1 MPSPIQMKSALGQKK
16 KFKFLLNGSKLTFAK
31 IERQLASP
39 MISLETDLKDSSI
52 KTRKLILH
60 TPDDDE
66 RPVYISGN
74 FNNWATQDYR
84 FKMKKIDEGKYE
96 FEFPEEEI
104 FQGELIYKFTKGD
117 WSEVEIDR
125 YGNRTPNRIW
135 SDSKTSRIEKVAKWR
150 KNWLPYRPSQ
160 LPKIHLISEEFEIPQ
175 LNKKRK
181 IWALLPHDYESS
193 DEHYPVLYLQDAQNL
208 FNENAEFGNWQ
219 IDKKL
224 AVMSDYGIGKIIIIA
239 VEHAES
245 ERIQEYNVGK
255 TLLGKGQGKQY
266 IRFITDTLKPFVD
279 KTFRTKPEREH
290 TGIGGSSMGGLVS
303 IFSGLIYPEVF
314 GKLMVFS
321 PSLWVIP
328 KIKLGF
334 LDFFDPQ
341 ETRLYLYA
349 GGDESE
355 TMVEHVSKLRKRLLK
370 RESLQGKMKIRLS
383 INEQGKHNESYWS
396 DEFPKA
402 IEWLFFS
409 NKEE

>member
-1 MPSPIQMKSALGQKK
+1 MSSESIHTNTSKSTK
-16 KFKFLLNGSKLTFAK
+16 AK
-31 IERQLASP
+31 R
-39 MISLETDLKDSSI
+39 
-52 KTRKLILH
+52 LILN

-74 FNNWATQDYR
+74 FNDWKTQDYR
-84 FKMKKIDEGKYE
+84 FLMRKISKGKYE
-96 FEFPEEEI
+96 FEFPEGKE
-104 FQGELIYKFTKGD
+104 FQKELTYKFTKGD
-117 WSEVEIDR
+117 WSEVEIDQ
-125 YGNRTPNRIW
+125 YGNKTPNRHW
-135 SDSKTSRIEKVAKWR
+135 NDEKLLRTEKVAKWR

-175 LNKKRK
+175 LNKTRK
-181 IWALLPHDYESS
+181 IWALLPHDYDTSEES
-193 DEHYPVLYLQDAQNL
+193 YPVLYLQDAQNL
-208 FNENAEFGNWQ
+208 FNENADFGNWE

-245 ERIQEYNVGK
+245 ERLQEYNVGR
-255 TLLGKGQGKQY
+255 TLLGTGSGKQY
-266 IRFITDTLKPFVD
+266 IRFLTDTLKPFVD
-279 KTFRTKPEREH
+279 KTFRTKSDRES

-334 LDFFDPQ
+334 LDFFEPL

-349 GGDESE
+349 GGDESD
-355 TMVEHVSKLRKRLLK
+355 TMISHVTKLQKRLLK

-383 INEQGKHNESYWS
+383 INMDGKHNEVYWS

-409 NKEE
+409 NSES

>member
-1 MPSPIQMKSALGQKK
+1 
-16 KFKFLLNGSKLTFAK
+16 
-31 IERQLASP
+31 
-39 MISLETDLKDSSI
+39 MISEVSI
-52 KTRKLILH
+52 PVYIPKRTKKIVLQ
-60 TPDDDE
+60 TPEDDD
-66 RPVYISGN
+66 RQVYISGN
-74 FNNWATQDYR
+74 FNNWTTQDFR
-84 FKMKKIDEGKYE
+84 FKMEKKATGKYE
-96 FEFPEEEI
+96 FNFPESPE
-104 FQGELIYKFTKGD
+104 FDSELIYKFTKGD

-125 YGNRTPNRIW
+125 HGNRTPNRHW
-135 SDSKTSRIEKVAKWR
+135 NDDEPVKHEKVAKWR

-160 LPKIHLISEEFEIPQ
+160 LPQIHLISEEFEIPQ
-175 LNKKRK
+175 LNKTRK
-181 IWALLPHDYESS
+181 IWALLPHDYDTSGES
-193 DEHYPVLYLQDAQNL
+193 YPVLYLQDAQNL

-239 VEHAES
+239 VEHGEND
-245 ERIQEYNVGK
+245 RLIEYNVGN
-255 TLLGKGQGKQY
+255 TLLGAGQGKQY
-266 IRFITDTLKPFVD
+266 IRFITETLKPHVD
-279 KTFRTKPEREH
+279 KAFRTKTDREF

-334 LDFFDPQ
+334 LDFLEPQ

-349 GGDESE
+349 GGDESV
-355 TMVEHVSKLRKRLLK
+355 TMVDHVTKFRNRILK
-370 RESLQGKMKIRLS
+370 RESLHGKMKVRLS

-409 NKEE
+409 DKPE

>member
-1 MPSPIQMKSALGQKK
+1 MPSQLIHSAPTQQKTK
-16 KFKFLLNGSKLTFAK
+16 KIILLTK
-31 IERQLASP
+31 E
-39 MISLETDLKDSSI
+39 
-52 KTRKLILH
+52 
-60 TPDDDE
+60 DDD

-74 FNNWATQDYR
+74 FNNWATQDAR
-84 FKMKKIDEGKYE
+84 FRMKKIEAGRYE
-96 FEFPEEEI
+96 YTFPDSDD
-104 FQGELIYKFTKGD
+104 FARELIYKFTKGD

-125 YGNRTPNRIW
+125 FGNRTPNRHW
-135 SDSKTSRIEKVAKWR
+135 NDEESTRTEKVAKWR

-181 IWALLPHDYESS
+181 IWALLPHDYETSA
-193 DEHYPVLYLQDAQNL
+193 EHYPVLYLQDAQNL

-245 ERIQEYNVGK
+245 ERVQEYNVGK

-279 KTFRTKPEREH
+279 RTFRTKSDREW

-303 IFSGLIYPEVF
+303 IFSGLMYPEVF
-314 GKLMVFS
+314 GKLMIFS

-334 LDFFDPQ
+334 W
-341 ETRLYLYA
+341 
-349 GGDESE
+349 
-355 TMVEHVSKLRKRLLK
+355 
-370 RESLQGKMKIRLS
+370 I
-383 INEQGKHNESYWS
+383 
-396 DEFPKA
+396 
-402 IEWLFFS
+402 FS
-409 NKEE
+409 NRWKLEFISTLGVTKVKLWLIM